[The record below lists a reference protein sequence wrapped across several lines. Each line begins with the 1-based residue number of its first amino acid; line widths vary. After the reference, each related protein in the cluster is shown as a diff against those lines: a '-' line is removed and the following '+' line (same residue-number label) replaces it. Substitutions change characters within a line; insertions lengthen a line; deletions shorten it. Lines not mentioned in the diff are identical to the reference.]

1 MKDVKMPTSDSY
13 RPSKIERL
21 KDPNY
26 AAAYITAILAEKD
39 PEPELLPKALRNV
52 AEALGEVNMSKEEA
66 ILHQQKL
73 EVVLSDLG
81 SYGIYS
87 LVDWLDALGLK
98 LTVSVK

>member
-1 MKDVKMPTSDSY
+1 M
-13 RPSKIERL
+13 E
-21 KDPNY
+21 
-26 AAAYITAILAEKD
+26 EKA
-39 PEPELLPKALRNV
+39 PEPELLPSALKDV
-52 AEALGEVNMSKEEA
+52 AEALGEVNISKEEA

-73 EVVLSDLG
+73 EVVLSYPG

>member
-1 MKDVKMPTSDSY
+1 L
-13 RPSKIERL
+13 E
-21 KDPNY
+21 
-26 AAAYITAILAEKD
+26 EKA
-39 PEPELLPKALRNV
+39 PEPELLPSALKDV
-52 AEALGEVNMSKEEA
+52 AEALGEVNISKEEA

-73 EVVLSDLG
+73 EVVLSYPG